1 MKINWSEQ
9 SRDDLRDILNY
20 VGSSFGGRK
29 AFEVLAE
36 IRRTAEM
43 LENFPMLGKR
53 FVEDEEE
60 GVVYRTL
67 PSKLN
72 QIVYYID
79 SDVVTIVTIWQN
91 RRDVKNLINLLKKSS
106 E

>member
-29 AFEVLAE
+29 APEVLAE
-36 IRRTAEM
+36 IRRTAE
-43 LENFPMLGKR
+43 LLANFPMLGKR

-79 SDVVTIVTIWQN
+79 GDAVTIVTIWQN
-91 RRDVKNLINLLKKSS
+91 RQDVKNLIKLLKKAS

>member
-1 MKINWSEQ
+1 
-9 SRDDLRDILNY
+9 
-20 VGSSFGGRK
+20 
-29 AFEVLAE
+29 
-36 IRRTAEM
+36 
-43 LENFPMLGKR
+43 MLGKR

-60 GVVYRTL
+60 GVVYRML

-79 SDVVTIVTIWQN
+79 SDVVIIVTIWQN

>member
-29 AFEVLAE
+29 ASEVLAE
-36 IRRTAEM
+36 IRRTAEL

-79 SDVVTIVTIWQN
+79 GDAVTIVTIWQN
-91 RRDVKNLINLLKKSS
+91 RWDVKNLIKLLKKSS

>member
-29 AFEVLAE
+29 ASEVLAE

-72 QIVYYID
+72 QIDYYID
-79 SDVVTIVTIWQN
+79 SDVVIIVTICQN
-91 RRDVKNLINLLKKSS
+91 RRDVKNMINLLKKPS